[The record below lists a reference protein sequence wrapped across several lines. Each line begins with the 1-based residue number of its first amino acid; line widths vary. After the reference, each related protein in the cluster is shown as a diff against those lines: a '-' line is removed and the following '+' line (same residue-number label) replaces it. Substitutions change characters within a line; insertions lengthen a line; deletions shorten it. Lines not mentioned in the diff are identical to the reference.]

1 MGLRKQKWLAVGLIA
16 VLVITAATG
25 AVYAYLSASTGPVKN
40 TFAPDSATQPSIVET
55 FDKTVKR
62 NVAVDVGDPGYAV
75 YVRVAIVATWQ
86 KTDSEGNVIIHW
98 QMPVGAETN
107 AVGVDYLLD
116 WNDEDWFLGKDGFYY
131 HKKMVTCDGTEGSSR
146 TKVLINECYQMHAA
160 PEPGYKL
167 HVEIVVQTIQAK
179 GSTDADGTPAVTD
192 AWGVKVNGNGELV
205 VPTT

>member
-62 NVAVDVGDPGYAV
+62 DVAVDVGDPGYGV

-86 KTDSEGNVIIHW
+86 KQDGEGNVITHW
-98 QMPVGAETN
+98 QMPVGAETE
-107 AVGVDYLLD
+107 AVGVDYLLV
-116 WNDEDWFLGKDGFYY
+116 WNKNDWFLGSDGFYY
-131 HKKMVTCDGTEGSSR
+131 HKNMVACDGTAGSNLTSA
-146 TKVLINECYQMHAA
+146 LIKECYQLHEP
-160 PEPGYKL
+160 PEAGYTL
-167 HVEIVVQTIQAK
+167 HVEIIAQTIQAM
-179 GSTDADGTPAVTD
+179 GSTDDGDIPAVKD
-192 AWGVKVNGNGELV
+192 AWKTVTTDGNGNLIPV
-205 VPTT
+205 A

>member
-1 MGLRKQKWLAVGLIA
+1 MGSRRQKWLSAIVISL
-16 VLVITAATG
+16 LVITATTG
-25 AVYAYLSASTGPVKN
+25 TVYAYLSASTGNVN
-40 TFAPDSATQPSIVET
+40 NGFAPDKEMKPSIVESFNHT
-55 FDKTVKR
+55 IKQ
-62 NVAVDVGDPGYAV
+62 NVSVDVGDPGYAV